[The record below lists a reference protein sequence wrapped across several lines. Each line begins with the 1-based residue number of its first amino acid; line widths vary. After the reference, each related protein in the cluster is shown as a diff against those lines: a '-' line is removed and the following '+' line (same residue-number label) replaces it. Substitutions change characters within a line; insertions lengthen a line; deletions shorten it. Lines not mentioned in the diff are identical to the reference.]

1 MESTKNLLPL
11 SDDVKQS
18 QETEHKVPTMT
29 RQGVYAALSYMASSG
44 LFQTSFFLFIYNAH
58 FYYTSY
64 NFLFISLDYF
74 Y

>member
-18 QETEHKVPTMT
+18 QETEHKGPTMT

-44 LFQTSFFLFIYNAH
+44 L
-58 FYYTSY
+58 
-64 NFLFISLDYF
+64 
-74 Y
+74 